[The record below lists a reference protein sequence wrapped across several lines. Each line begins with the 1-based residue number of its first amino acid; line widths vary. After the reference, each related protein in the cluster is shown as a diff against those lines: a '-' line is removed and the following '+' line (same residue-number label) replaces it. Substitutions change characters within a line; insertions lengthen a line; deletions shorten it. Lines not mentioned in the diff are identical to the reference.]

1 MYQRTSSNLGPRRV
15 SFVNRNPRDG
25 AKNGETVT
33 LLDANG
39 GGVLE
44 PGILDG
50 SVCILVQV
58 QMDLREEGGRV
69 HPAESLSDTCR
80 PVARD
85 PEFRSDRE
93 SHHIPDARVVQP
105 GAPGQPSEAGAAKMR
120 DRVDPHGRVQRA
132 EDRDRDRSVGEQH
145 RNVVPGHVRG
155 DSTAQGVAVER
166 QQAEGVGER
175 PVPQSQVSAEGGV
188 VEQRA

>member
-1 MYQRTSSNLGPRRV
+1 MCVSIRAGSNLGPRRV

-33 LLDANG
+33 LLDSNG

-58 QMDLREEGGRV
+58 QMDLREEGRRV

-80 PVARD
+80 PIARD

-93 SHHIPDARVVQP
+93 SYHVPDARVVQP
-105 GAPGQPSEAGAAKMR
+105 GASGQPSEAGATKMR
-120 DRVDPHGRVQRA
+120 DRVDPHGRVQRS

-145 RNVVPGHVRG
+145 
-155 DSTAQGVAVER
+155 
-166 QQAEGVGER
+166 
-175 PVPQSQVSAEGGV
+175 
-188 VEQRA
+188 